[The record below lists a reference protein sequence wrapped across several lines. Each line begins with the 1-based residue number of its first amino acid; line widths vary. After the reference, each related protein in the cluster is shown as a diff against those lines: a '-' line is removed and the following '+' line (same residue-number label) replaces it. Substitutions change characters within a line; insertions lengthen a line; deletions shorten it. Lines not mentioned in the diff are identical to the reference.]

1 MAWTNFGA
9 MTEIIDLNEKRL
21 ESEEKLETSQAMENH
36 NYVMD
41 ICDDIFEYGS
51 VLITQSIDGNAQIS
65 VSGIELEE
73 VLEML
78 VACALKI
85 QKE

>member
-1 MAWTNFGA
+1 

>member
-1 MAWTNFGA
+1 
-9 MTEIIDLNEKRL
+9 MTEIIDFNSKKL
-21 ESEEKLETSQAMENH
+21 ESEEKIEISQSMQNH

-41 ICDDIFEYGS
+41 ICDDVFEYGS

-78 VACALKI
+78 VACAIKI

>member
-1 MAWTNFGA
+1 

-21 ESEEKLETSQAMENH
+21 ESEEKIETSQAMENH

-85 QKE
+85 QEE

>member
-1 MAWTNFGA
+1 MARGFFGP
-9 MTEIIDLNEKRL
+9 MTKIIDLNSKRPK
-21 ESEEKLETSQAMENH
+21 SEEKLEIDQAMENH

-41 ICDDIFEYGS
+41 ICDDIFDYGS

-85 QKE
+85 QNE

>member
-1 MAWTNFGA
+1 VAWANFGA

-21 ESEEKLETSQAMENH
+21 ESEEKIETSQAMENH

-85 QKE
+85 QEE

>member
-1 MAWTNFGA
+1 MAWVNFGA

-21 ESEEKLETSQAMENH
+21 ESEEKLEISQAMENH

>member
-1 MAWTNFGA
+1 
-9 MTEIIDLNEKRL
+9 MTKIIDLNSKRPK
-21 ESEEKLETSQAMENH
+21 SEEKLEIDQAMENH

-41 ICDDIFEYGS
+41 ICDDIFDYGS
-51 VLITQSIDGNAQIS
+51 VLITQSVDGNAQIS

-85 QKE
+85 QNE

>member
-1 MAWTNFGA
+1 MAWANFGA

-21 ESEEKLETSQAMENH
+21 ESEEKIETSQAMENH

-85 QKE
+85 QEE